1 MAEETEVQTQE
12 VPLEESSMAEYKKA
26 RTDGKE
32 TATRETIVEEKTAPE
47 EKEKPKAKGGFQ
59 ARIDRLIKQQA
70 STEER
75 ASAAEKRAA
84 ELEAKLSGNGTART
98 EPAVEGEPQRDQFQT
113 DAEYFRALTRWEV
126 KQELKAERESEEK
139 EAVAAQTKEAVS
151 NYNKKAIE
159 AQSRYEDWKETM
171 SQDITI
177 PQIVGD
183 AIIHSLKNGPDV
195 AYFLGK
201 NPEICEEMLSVH
213 PLEAVAM
220 AVKISESL
228 ENEQGQE
235 SDEEKAE
242 RERIEAEEAA
252 KAAEKPARRAPAP
265 IRPVS
270 GGSSRST
277 IPLDKAS
284 FADYKK
290 LRSQGRVQ

>member
-1 MAEETEVQTQE
+1 MAEETEIQTQE

-98 EPAVEGEPQRDQFQT
+98 EPAVEGEPQRDQFT
-113 DAEYFRALTRWEV
+113 SDAEYFRALTKWEV
-126 KQELKAERESEEK
+126 KQELKAERENEQKAAFQEQMK
-139 EAVAAQTKEAVS
+139 EASSAYNQRMIALEEADPEVKELMKQSIIIPKV
-151 NYNKKAIE
+151 IE
-159 AQSRYEDWKETM
+159 GPMVFEME
-171 SQDITI
+171 
-177 PQIVGD
+177 
-183 AIIHSLKNGPDV
+183 NGPDV
-195 AYFLGK
+195 AVFLAR
-201 NPEICEEMLSVH
+201 NPEICEELMGMKPSR
-213 PLEAVAM
+213 AVAE
-220 AVKISESL
+220 VWNISEKL
-228 ENEQGQE
+228 AAGETEE
-235 SDEEKAE
+235 DEEQ

-252 KAAEKPARRAPAP
+252 KADKESKRKAPAP